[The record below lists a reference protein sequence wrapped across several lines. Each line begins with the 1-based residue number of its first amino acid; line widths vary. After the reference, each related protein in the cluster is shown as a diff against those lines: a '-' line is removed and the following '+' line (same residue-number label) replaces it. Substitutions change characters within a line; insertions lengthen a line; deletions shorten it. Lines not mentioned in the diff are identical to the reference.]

1 MRGVRLG
8 KVLGFEISIDWSWL
22 LIFFMVV
29 FTLANGYFPMRANFS
44 TATNWLLGV
53 VAALLLFVSVLI
65 HELSHSVMARRYGID
80 VKGITL
86 FIFGGV
92 SQTAEEPKSASAEFW
107 MAIVGPL
114 TSFALGAFFGILSA
128 SGGALGW
135 PLAAVALVSYLAW
148 INVALGVFNLVPGFP
163 LDGGRVLRSI
173 IWGATGDMTKAT
185 KYASYSGQMFGYM
198 LMGFGFLQ
206 IMLLGGLI
214 GGLWLVFIGWFL
226 AGAARTSYEQLVMR
240 QALSGITV
248 GRIMTTDVPEIDY
261 NMPVREFVD
270 NQLLRHDY
278 ACYPVMRGEE
288 VIGVV
293 GAEEVRTTPSQ
304 MWDMTPVGEIVHSVD
319 GAYKI
324 EAGDD
329 VWDAM
334 TKLASDD
341 VCRLLV
347 MEDNHL
353 KGTLGREAIYRL
365 VRTKL
370 SGV

>member
-1 MRGVRLG
+1 MRGVKLG
-8 KVLGFEISIDWSWL
+8 KVLGFEISVDWSWL
-22 LIFFMVV
+22 LIFFLVV
-29 FTLANGYFPMRANFS
+29 FTLADGYFPLRAHFS
-44 TATNWLLGV
+44 VATNWLLGV
-53 VAALLLFVSVLI
+53 AAALLLFASVLI
-65 HELSHSVMARRYGID
+65 HELSHSVVARRYGIE

-92 SQTAEEPKSASAEFW
+92 SQTADEPKSAGAEFW

-114 TSFALGAFFGILSA
+114 TSFALGLFFWGLSA
-128 SGGALGW
+128 SGAAFGW
-135 PLAAVALVSYLAW
+135 PMAARALVSYLAW

-173 IWGATGDMTKAT
+173 IWGITGDVAKAT
-185 KYASYSGQMFGYM
+185 QYASYSGQMFGYL
-198 LMGFGFLQ
+198 LMGVGFLE
-206 IMLLGGLI
+206 IMMLGALV
-214 GGLWLVFIGWFL
+214 GGLWLIFIGWFL
-226 AGAARTSYEQLVMR
+226 AGAARSSYEQLVVR
-240 QALSGITV
+240 QALSGIPV
-248 GRIMTTDVPEIDY
+248 DRVMTTDVPEIDH

-278 ACYPVMRGEE
+278 SCYPVMREDE

-293 GAEEVRTTPSQ
+293 GAEEVRTLPSQ
-304 MWDMTPVGEIVHSVD
+304 MWDLTPVGEIAHRVD

-324 EAGDD
+324 DASDD

-334 TKLASDD
+334 TRLASDD

>member
-1 MRGVRLG
+1 MRGVKLG
-8 KVLGFEISIDWSWL
+8 KIFGFEISIDWSWL
-22 LIFFMVV
+22 LIFVLVV
-29 FTLANGYFPMRANFS
+29 VAFANSPMRIGGS
-44 TATNWLLGV
+44 TSTVWLV
-53 VAALLLFVSVLI
+53 AVAAALLLFASVI
-65 HELSHSVMARRYGID
+65 VHELSHSLMARRYGIE

-86 FIFGGV
+86 FVFGGV
-92 SQTAEEPKSASAEFW
+92 SQTADEPKSASAEFW

-114 TSFALGAFFGILSA
+114 TSLLIAGLFWII
-128 SGGALGW
+128 
-135 PLAAVALVSYLAW
+135 AAYESALVLPASVHFLALSLAR
-148 INVALGVFNLVPGFP
+148 INLALAIFNMLPGFP

-173 IWGATGDMTKAT
+173 LWALTGNLEKSTR
-185 KYASYSGQMFGYM
+185 YSSYSGQFFGYI
-198 LMGFGFLQ
+198 L
-206 IMLLGGLI
+206 IALGAFQMMTSLI

-226 AGAARTSYEQLVMR
+226 AGSARTSYQQVVVR
-240 QALSGITV
+240 QALSGIAV
-248 GRIMTTDVPEIDY
+248 DKVMTTDVPCIDY
-261 NMPVREFVD
+261 NTPIREFVD
-270 NQLLRHDY
+270 DQLLRHDY
-278 ACYPVMRGEE
+278 ACYPVTRGED
-288 VIGVV
+288 VIGVI
-293 GAEEVRTTPSQ
+293 GAEEVRTVPSR
-304 MWDMTPVGEIVHSVD
+304 MWELTPVGEIAHKVD

-324 EAGDD
+324 QAGDD